1 MNGSTCIVHSFQC
14 QLTVTVTTFY
24 DHVMLLVENTWLVP
38 RPLPDFISQQW
49 RKTRDKSWSGL
60 RTRVT
65 VYVITKNVHFPQ
77 AKCLLR
83 RHCSDL
89 SLATIMFPL
98 CTSRG
103 SKSCQQYTYVHDDGM
118 CMSVYIHWYGKY
130 SWLQPSTADYNLL
143 PWQQMKMSCG
153 SPNWTLFHLHISIVL
168 ACLKCDSTELLLR
181 VGLCIVNIEEGL
193 SLKLTDPTAFWP

>member
-130 SWLQPSTADYNLL
+130 SWLQPSTADYNQVQLITTCYHGNKWKWVVAVL
-143 PWQQMKMSCG
+143 IGHCSIC
-153 SPNWTLFHLHISIVL
+153 ISQ
-168 ACLKCDSTELLLR
+168 
-181 VGLCIVNIEEGL
+181 LCWHVWSAIAQN
-193 SLKLTDPTAFWP
+193 FC